1 MASSRDAA
9 FSIIS
14 ESSARTPRFASDDT
28 VIILGFMKIIS
39 WNVNGVRA
47 AHKKGLMDYIA
58 AADADVFC
66 IQETKAH
73 LEQLSKEIY
82 APEGYQSWWQSA
94 ERRGYSGTA
103 IWAKREP
110 DSLEP
115 LGVEEFDNEGRMQ
128 VAIFGDMAI
137 LNGYFPNSQAEGARL
152 TYKLGF
158 NAAVKQRADAL
169 AAEGK
174 TVIVTGDFNVSHKP
188 IDLARPK
195 ENEGNPG
202 YLPEERAWMDSFI
215 DGGWT
220 DTFRMF
226 DEGPENYTW
235 WSYRGG
241 ARSRN
246 VGWRLDYFCVNDAS
260 TQRVRSSV
268 IHPEVTG
275 SDHCPISLVID
286 G

>member
-1 MASSRDAA
+1 
-9 FSIIS
+9 
-14 ESSARTPRFASDDT
+14 
-28 VIILGFMKIIS
+28 
-39 WNVNGVRA
+39 
-47 AHKKGLMDYIA
+47 
-58 AADADVFC
+58 
-66 IQETKAH
+66 
-73 LEQLSKEIY
+73 
-82 APEGYQSWWQSA
+82 
-94 ERRGYSGTA
+94 
-103 IWAKREP
+103 
-110 DSLEP
+110 
-115 LGVEEFDNEGRMQ
+115 
-128 VAIFGDMAI
+128 
-137 LNGYFPNSQAEGARL
+137 
-152 TYKLGF
+152 
-158 NAAVKQRADAL
+158 
-169 AAEGK
+169 
-174 TVIVTGDFNVSHKP
+174 VSHKP

-195 ENEGNPG
+195 EYEGNPG

-268 IHPEVTG
+268 IHPEVIG
-275 SDHCPISLVID
+275 SDHCPISLIVD

>member
-1 MASSRDAA
+1 
-9 FSIIS
+9 
-14 ESSARTPRFASDDT
+14 
-28 VIILGFMKIIS
+28 MKIIS

-174 TVIVTGDFNVSHKP
+174 PSSSPVISMCPTNPSIWPGRRKTREIPVIF
-188 IDLARPK
+188 PK
-195 ENEGNPG
+195 RGP
-202 YLPEERAWMDSFI
+202 
-215 DGGWT
+215 GWT
-220 DTFRMF
+220 PSSTAA
-226 DEGPENYTW
+226 GPTHSECST
-235 WSYRGG
+235 RVPKTTHGG
-241 ARSRN
+241 LIGVEPGPGMWDGDWTTS
-246 VGWRLDYFCVNDAS
+246 AS
-260 TQRVRSSV
+260 TMRQLKGSVRR
-268 IHPEVTG
+268 
-275 SDHCPISLVID
+275 
-286 G
+286 